1 MAEAPPTTLP
11 SSSTVSLSRGEAGLA
26 FHNHRDLV
34 VSLPYDISELS
45 AVPEHIKEVETTH
58 VPVETPSVNP
68 PSQGFTT
75 LTGINS
81 VSLDLGMAN
90 QVGQAASDHL
100 HQPPYHGFVLSPPP
114 PPPF

>member
-1 MAEAPPTTLP
+1 M
-11 SSSTVSLSRGEAGLA
+11 A

-34 VSLPYDISELS
+34 VSLPSDASELS
-45 AVPEHIKEVETTH
+45 AVPEHIKEVGTTH
-58 VPVETPSVNP
+58 VRETPSVNP

-75 LTGINS
+75 LTEINS

-100 HQPPYHGFVLSPPP
+100 HQPPYRGFILSPPP
-114 PPPF
+114 PF